1 MHVTGMSITL
11 VLLTFFALIA
21 AIGAISRMQSP
32 VKNKST
38 STQSS
43 SSNNVSSGLG
53 VQDVMAES
61 AERPQLQPDI
71 DSVEIPSTI
80 SQDASETPIDIRV
93 VPPFVPQPE
102 LEVPFATSLKVS
114 DVIHPSEVEPQI
126 DLPSH
131 PISPQSH
138 HETHS
143 SVVEEVTQLEQGSEV
158 IDRLA
163 QQAQDPDGTMRVA
176 VAAMLGELAV
186 QGRNR
191 EQIIALLNQL
201 SQDADPQVRV
211 QAISSMGMIPPDL
224 PNAIV

>member
-21 AIGAISRMQSP
+21 AIGAISRMQNSS
-32 VKNKST
+32 KNKSI
-38 STQSS
+38 STQTP
-43 SSNNVSSGLG
+43 SSNENSSGLG
-53 VQDVMAES
+53 VQDVIAKS
-61 AERPQLQPDI
+61 AEQPQLQPDI
-71 DSVEIPSTI
+71 DFAQIPSTV
-80 SQDASETPIDIRV
+80 SEPASETPIDIRV

-102 LEVPFATSLKVS
+102 LDVPLATSLKVS
-114 DVIHPSEVEPQI
+114 DVVHPSEVQPEI
-126 DLPSH
+126 DLSSH
-131 PISPQSH
+131 QISTQSN
-138 HETHS
+138 HEAHS
-143 SVVEEVTQLEQGSEV
+143 SVVEEVAQLEHETDA

-176 VAAMLGELAV
+176 VAATLGELAV

-211 QAISSMGMIPPDL
+211 QAIASMGMIPPDL